1 VKKKIFL
8 RVKQKGIMFQ
18 LGNQKFR
25 SPVDVDI
32 TQYKIDP
39 ILAQMRIYGISE
51 YEIYTEE
58 PSKII
63 NKDNIKVIIVNSK
76 TDEFDRLNSKIENL
90 ENLVYNLLEQNDEK
104 DREQNNKS
112 DVSLSKTEEKIVE
125 EKIDTQPE
133 PKSDSEIKVKKVKNK
148 IKRRNI
154 KKSKTV
160 TISIRKPN
168 IKEPPKVEKVKIAK
182 VDKSESYD
190 ELKNKKV
197 IIEELEDVEDVNIKL
212 EGLGKDIEVFK
223 PKTFN
228 KKLIEKKPFE
238 ISSDV
243 EMLKKYKKK

>member
-8 RVKQKGIMFQ
+8 RVKQKGVMFQ

-76 TDEFDRLNSKIENL
+76 TDEVDRLNSKVEKL
-90 ENLVYNLLEQNDEK
+90 ENLIYNLLEQNDEK

-112 DVSLSKTEEKIVE
+112 DVSLSETEDKIVE
-125 EKIDTQPE
+125 EKNIDTPLE
-133 PKSDSEIKVKKVKNK
+133 PKSDPEIEVKKVKNK

-154 KKSKTV
+154 KKAKTV
-160 TISIRKPN
+160 TIRKPN
-168 IKEPPKVEKVKIAK
+168 IKEPPKVEKVKIEK
-182 VDKSESYD
+182 VESESYD
-190 ELKNKKV
+190 ELKNKKI
-197 IIEELEDVEDVNIKL
+197 IIEELENVEDVKL

-228 KKLIEKKPFE
+228 KKLIEKNPFE